1 MTDMKADVLEVLVVD
16 DELLSRSRLVALLSG
31 EPNVHVVGECANGL
45 EALAA
50 ISDRQ
55 PDLVFLDVEMPEL
68 DGMGVV
74 DALGDDQCPEIIFVT
89 AHSEYMERAFELHAV
104 DYLRK
109 PYTNS
114 RFASAMAH
122 ARKRVDARRRDQV
135 AASPSPAATSYAKVV
150 AAIKRSQPE
159 DGRLAVR
166 DRQTAT
172 WHIIHRSEIDWIE
185 SDGPSQV
192 SVHVGERTY
201 AWRQTLSALTENL
214 APFGF
219 LRVHRS
225 FIVNSA
231 RIRSVKSL
239 LKGEFALMLVDGKLL
254 DTGRTYRDTIE
265 RFLDVHALAP

>member
-1 MTDMKADVLEVLVVD
+1 
-16 DELLSRSRLVALLSG
+16 
-31 EPNVHVVGECANGL
+31 
-45 EALAA
+45 
-50 ISDRQ
+50 
-55 PDLVFLDVEMPEL
+55 
-68 DGMGVV
+68 
-74 DALGDDQCPEIIFVT
+74 
-89 AHSEYMERAFELHAV
+89 MERAFELHAV

-135 AASPSPAATSYAKVV
+135 AASPSPAAISYAKVV

-172 WHIIHRSEIDWIE
+172 WHIIQRSEIDWIE

-192 SVHVGERTY
+192 SVHLGERTY
-201 AWRQTLSALTENL
+201 GWRQTLSALTESL

-219 LRVHRS
+219 LRVQRS

-239 LKGEFALMLVDGKLL
+239 LKGDFALVLVDGKIL